1 LKVVDLKGVSKFY
14 GDYEILRDV
23 SLTVNKGD
31 FVVIY
36 GEVGAGKS
44 TLLKLVYFQDFP
56 DKGSVEVLS
65 LNSDLARKR
74 KGKVQEV
81 RKKIGI
87 ITQEPIFINEM
98 NCLENIILV
107 LEALGFNRKIAENRA
122 IEALERVGMLSY
134 AKKFPYELSAGQR
147 QKISIARAIAK
158 DPVLLIADD
167 PTLGL
172 DDRSSYEI
180 EQLILSLNEMGT
192 TVIWGANRVPQ
203 NATKVSRIYRLKD
216 GILEE
221 VR

>member
-1 LKVVDLKGVSKFY
+1 MVDLKGVSKFY

>member
-107 LEALGFNRKIAENRA
+107 LEALGFNRKIAENRSH
-122 IEALERVGMLSY
+122 R
-134 AKKFPYELSAGQR
+134 
-147 QKISIARAIAK
+147 
-158 DPVLLIADD
+158 
-167 PTLGL
+167 
-172 DDRSSYEI
+172 
-180 EQLILSLNEMGT
+180 GT
-192 TVIWGANRVPQ
+192 
-203 NATKVSRIYRLKD
+203 
-216 GILEE
+216 
-221 VR
+221 

>member
-1 LKVVDLKGVSKFY
+1 MKVADLKKVSKFY
-14 GDYEILRDV
+14 GDYSVLRDI

-44 TLLKLVYFQDFP
+44 TLLKLMYFQDFP

-65 LNSDLARKR
+65 LSSDLARRMR
-74 KGKVQEV
+74 KKVQEV
-81 RKKIGI
+81 RKRMGI
-87 ITQEPIFINEM
+87 ITQEPLFLNEM

-107 LEALGFNRKIAENRA
+107 LEALGFNRKIAESRA
-122 IEALERVGMLSY
+122 VDALERVGMINY

-158 DPVLLIADD
+158 DPVLLLADD

-203 NATKVSRIYRLKD
+203 NASKISKIYHLKD

>member
-1 LKVVDLKGVSKFY
+1 VVDIKGVSKFY

-65 LNSDLARKR
+65 LSSDLARKR

-122 IEALERVGMLSY
+122 IEALDRVGMLNY

-203 NATKVSRIYRLKD
+203 SAMKVSRIYRLKD

-221 VR
+221 VM